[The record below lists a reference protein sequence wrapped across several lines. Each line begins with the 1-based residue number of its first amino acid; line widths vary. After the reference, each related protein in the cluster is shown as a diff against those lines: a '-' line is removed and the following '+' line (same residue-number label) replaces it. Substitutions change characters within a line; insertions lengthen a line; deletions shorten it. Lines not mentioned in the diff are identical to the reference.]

1 MAVTMTL
8 IPPPP
13 LKMLATRTAVVAPM
27 WMWLPRGA
35 AMEEE
40 EEWAIG
46 ENSGEETGIVANR
59 RPTETRERLLL
70 TGCLEPR

>member
-27 WMWLPRGA
+27 WLPRGA
-35 AMEEE
+35 AMEQE